1 MRVNAKLTV
10 IFIDKHETNIKSEP
24 SATQKHWNNISNSMC
39 EWTQVLKSKSG
50 WVCITVSRK
59 ISRKYLMDAVK
70 LFNIIGLFLGS
81 INQTVILRF
90 IL

>member
-39 EWTQVLKSKSG
+39 EWTQVLKSNSG
-50 WVCITVSRK
+50 WVCIVSRK

-70 LFNIIGLFLGS
+70 LFIIIGLFLGS
-81 INQTVILRF
+81 IKPTVILRF